1 MAPLW
6 KAPKH
11 SKGTKNSSSKEICLM
26 IESPHFPT
34 KFLVMKLLKITL
46 IIIFLWK
53 YQGTNFGKHSLS
65 YWEQKLRDR
74 EIPVVR
80 TLLFLCPTARRHEFN
95 PTSHGTQPKERKK
108 EKTWFISSSSLSY
121 FLGNRALTLGFED
134 HYSFSNLLK
143 NLAENSLNGL
153 YGIRHQT
160 GKC

>member
-1 MAPLW
+1 MGPLW

-11 SKGTKNSSSKEICLM
+11 TKGTKNSSSKEICLM

-34 KFLVMKLLKITL
+34 KFLVMKLLKITP

-74 EIPVVR
+74 GIPVVR
-80 TLLFLCPTARRHEFN
+80 TLLFFCSTARRHEFS

-121 FLGNRALTLGFED
+121 FLGNKALTLGFEVR
-134 HYSFSNLLK
+134 SLLFFQPVEK
-143 NLAENSLNGL
+143 SSW
-153 YGIRHQT
+153 
-160 GKC
+160 K